1 MRDFFS
7 EICSLL
13 RQRQIAFCDNALV
26 PFCLVLNAVTRLRLI
41 VRRRHEVENLV
52 IAFNSA
58 TRIAWGKMD
67 RLADG
72 ELVRQICLLQ
82 VRV

>member
-1 MRDFFS
+1 M
-7 EICSLL
+7 
-13 RQRQIAFCDNALV
+13 RQRQIAFGDNPLV
-26 PFCLVLNAVTRLRLI
+26 PLCQVPYAVTRLGLI
-41 VRRRHEVENLV
+41 VRRRHEVADLV
-52 IAFNSA
+52 IACNSA

-82 VRV
+82 IGV